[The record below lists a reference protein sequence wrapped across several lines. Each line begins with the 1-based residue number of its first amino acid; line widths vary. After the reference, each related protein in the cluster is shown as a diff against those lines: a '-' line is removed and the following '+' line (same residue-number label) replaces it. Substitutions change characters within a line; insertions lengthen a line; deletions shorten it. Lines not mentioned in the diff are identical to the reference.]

1 MSHRVNALI
10 LVMLMAIAPLVPLAS
25 ADASIGLSTDVN
37 HVILSPGETTNI
49 TLTVDNNGSSI
60 ESYSISVSGYDSV
73 WEIIP
78 SDTNINN
85 VIPTFSAST
94 TIAVRLST
102 TALPSDSGTL
112 TITVTEPDNN
122 ISSQIDVLLSV
133 QPQYLPAIDASMV
146 GDNGLVSMAPGDDL
160 NLTVMVTNNGNVN
173 DTILLSVD
181 QSPDLV
187 GFWANWSSGA
197 SNNSGNNTSGN
208 NTGGNNTGGNNTGGN
223 NTGGNNTGGN
233 LSQVWSTPVTLDN
246 STNNVGEQSSLA
258 IDSNNH
264 LHVTYLDYTSFNL
277 EYVTYD
283 GSSWSTPVS
292 LDSTDNVGW
301 QSSLAIDSNDNLHV
315 TYYDLTY
322 DNLEY
327 MTYDGSSW
335 STPVSIDSTGDVG
348 AMSSLAI
355 DSNDHLHV
363 TYLDNANGNLEYM
376 THDGSSWS
384 TPVTLDNGINVGYDS
399 SLAIDS
405 NDKLHVTY
413 QDEVYDNLEYVTY
426 DGSSWSSPVTLDSTD
441 DLGYHSSLAIDSN
454 DNLHVTYLDYTNYNL
469 EYMTYDGSSW
479 STPVSLDSTDDV
491 GWQSSLAIDSND
503 NLHVTYLDNTND
515 NLEYMTHDG
524 SSWSTPVSLDS
535 TDDVGSDSSLAIDS
549 NDNLHVTYYDYTNEN
564 LEYMFSSNSAG
575 GNNTGG
581 NSTGNSTNGIQR
593 SAPQGW
599 EVRFLDDSMD
609 IMNPSEQRNAV
620 LRISIPTDE
629 DPGYYGFD
637 LFAASVYGNFSV
649 STTIIV
655 NITATHNLS
664 FAHNA
669 GQMLLPG
676 ENTTSTVDITSLST
690 SDGNWTWQTMVD
702 SGDCSAQLMEYQT
715 MIMADS
721 NYELDILIT
730 AGVNT
735 HVNDECHIS
744 LHGQLDS
751 DTSISENYEFTV
763 SVGEMWGLSMVLPTS
778 IKLDVDQIETFNVV
792 VNNDGT
798 EEDTISL
805 IGIDDEGV
813 TFTNP
818 APVTLDRG
826 SSVYVVMEVLI
837 ESSLVG
843 NITLDFTISSTNSG
857 TGSVNDSGIFE
868 VKEFAE
874 LSMTGPSDNRMV
886 IIPGQNSSITLNIS
900 NDGTKDLDLSA
911 SISGLPNGI
920 SVVKGLENVML
931 TAGESTDV
939 ELELMAS
946 SGMQPSSNLFTI
958 AFDGGWDSTD
968 LTIELQ
974 ITDRNEVLI
983 DSSGDSIIASPL
995 GDSNLT
1001 IMVTN
1006 LGTSS
1011 GTFVADINNSM
1022 VSDWFTISVDKLSLT
1037 LESGESGSITISARE
1052 VATGASLTGEDLTVT
1067 VTSTADSSVSDMMTI
1082 AIIPQVADG
1091 MITVLSD
1098 NDEAQPGQ
1106 TIHGNVIVTN
1116 LGTATDT
1123 MRINTVEMDCNLDD
1137 VVVEL
1142 SPSMSSSPIPW
1153 SCTIGD
1159 EENAGTKALTFRLTS
1174 AARSNMVVTASES
1187 YTVEPIWR
1195 DEVIS
1200 FTLDQNDLKFDESN
1214 EQQTVSLTICNT
1226 ANTYVEGQLELVG
1239 KNEPQMDGVFYR
1251 AGETGI
1257 NSTYSLSSNGCQD
1270 FRLMLTP
1277 LNLDGFEA
1285 VIIIHSVSQVE
1296 GQTVRDESPELR
1308 ADVAGPHMPP
1318 DGMNLGLLE
1327 LTNKNSIILLSTG
1340 WVLSILLLAYIRLFR
1355 KTVEAEEEEEE
1366 EEIPL
1371 GPNEVR
1377 IDEYNKVTCC
1387 SCEARLGVPEGSEP
1401 PFRFTCPKCDTRIR
1415 VVE

>member
-73 WEIIP
+73 WEVIP
-78 SDTNINN
+78 SDTNISN

-233 LSQVWSTPVTLDN
+233 NTGG
-246 STNNVGEQSSLA
+246 NNTGG
-258 IDSNNH
+258 NN
-264 LHVTYLDYTSFNL
+264 
-277 EYVTYD
+277 
-283 GSSWSTPVS
+283 
-292 LDSTDNVGW
+292 
-301 QSSLAIDSNDNLHV
+301 
-315 TYYDLTY
+315 
-322 DNLEY
+322 
-327 MTYDGSSW
+327 
-335 STPVSIDSTGDVG
+335 TG
-348 AMSSLAI
+348 
-355 DSNDHLHV
+355 
-363 TYLDNANGNLEYM
+363 GN
-376 THDGSSWS
+376 
-384 TPVTLDNGINVGYDS
+384 
-399 SLAIDS
+399 
-405 NDKLHVTY
+405 
-413 QDEVYDNLEYVTY
+413 
-426 DGSSWSSPVTLDSTD
+426 
-441 DLGYHSSLAIDSN
+441 
-454 DNLHVTYLDYTNYNL
+454 
-469 EYMTYDGSSW
+469 
-479 STPVSLDSTDDV
+479 
-491 GWQSSLAIDSND
+491 
-503 NLHVTYLDNTND
+503 NT
-515 NLEYMTHDG
+515 
-524 SSWSTPVSLDS
+524 
-535 TDDVGSDSSLAIDS
+535 
-549 NDNLHVTYYDYTNEN
+549 
-564 LEYMFSSNSAG
+564 G

-837 ESSLVG
+837 DSSLVG

-1022 VSDWFTISVDKLSLT
+1022 VSDWFTISVDKLSLS

-1052 VATGASLTGEDLTVT
+1052 VATGASLNGEDLTIT

-1116 LGTATDT
+1116 LGTAADT

>member
-1 MSHRVNALI
+1 
-10 LVMLMAIAPLVPLAS
+10 
-25 ADASIGLSTDVN
+25 
-37 HVILSPGETTNI
+37 
-49 TLTVDNNGSSI
+49 
-60 ESYSISVSGYDSV
+60 
-73 WEIIP
+73 
-78 SDTNINN
+78 
-85 VIPTFSAST
+85 
-94 TIAVRLST
+94 
-102 TALPSDSGTL
+102 
-112 TITVTEPDNN
+112 
-122 ISSQIDVLLSV
+122 
-133 QPQYLPAIDASMV
+133 
-146 GDNGLVSMAPGDDL
+146 
-160 NLTVMVTNNGNVN
+160 
-173 DTILLSVD
+173 
-181 QSPDLV
+181 
-187 GFWANWSSGA
+187 
-197 SNNSGNNTSGN
+197 
-208 NTGGNNTGGNNTGGN
+208 
-223 NTGGNNTGGN
+223 
-233 LSQVWSTPVTLDN
+233 
-246 STNNVGEQSSLA
+246 
-258 IDSNNH
+258 
-264 LHVTYLDYTSFNL
+264 
-277 EYVTYD
+277 
-283 GSSWSTPVS
+283 
-292 LDSTDNVGW
+292 
-301 QSSLAIDSNDNLHV
+301 
-315 TYYDLTY
+315 
-322 DNLEY
+322 
-327 MTYDGSSW
+327 
-335 STPVSIDSTGDVG
+335 
-348 AMSSLAI
+348 
-355 DSNDHLHV
+355 
-363 TYLDNANGNLEYM
+363 
-376 THDGSSWS
+376 
-384 TPVTLDNGINVGYDS
+384 
-399 SLAIDS
+399 
-405 NDKLHVTY
+405 
-413 QDEVYDNLEYVTY
+413 
-426 DGSSWSSPVTLDSTD
+426 
-441 DLGYHSSLAIDSN
+441 
-454 DNLHVTYLDYTNYNL
+454 
-469 EYMTYDGSSW
+469 
-479 STPVSLDSTDDV
+479 
-491 GWQSSLAIDSND
+491 
-503 NLHVTYLDNTND
+503 
-515 NLEYMTHDG
+515 
-524 SSWSTPVSLDS
+524 
-535 TDDVGSDSSLAIDS
+535 
-549 NDNLHVTYYDYTNEN
+549 
-564 LEYMFSSNSAG
+564 MFSSNSAG

-837 ESSLVG
+837 DSSLVG

-1052 VATGASLTGEDLTVT
+1052 VATGASLTGEDLTIT

-1116 LGTATDT
+1116 LGTAADT

>member
-78 SDTNINN
+78 SDTNISN

-233 LSQVWSTPVTLDN
+233 NTGG
-246 STNNVGEQSSLA
+246 NN
-258 IDSNNH
+258 
-264 LHVTYLDYTSFNL
+264 T
-277 EYVTYD
+277 
-283 GSSWSTPVS
+283 
-292 LDSTDNVGW
+292 
-301 QSSLAIDSNDNLHV
+301 
-315 TYYDLTY
+315 
-322 DNLEY
+322 
-327 MTYDGSSW
+327 
-335 STPVSIDSTGDVG
+335 
-348 AMSSLAI
+348 
-355 DSNDHLHV
+355 
-363 TYLDNANGNLEYM
+363 
-376 THDGSSWS
+376 
-384 TPVTLDNGINVGYDS
+384 
-399 SLAIDS
+399 
-405 NDKLHVTY
+405 
-413 QDEVYDNLEYVTY
+413 
-426 DGSSWSSPVTLDSTD
+426 
-441 DLGYHSSLAIDSN
+441 
-454 DNLHVTYLDYTNYNL
+454 
-469 EYMTYDGSSW
+469 
-479 STPVSLDSTDDV
+479 
-491 GWQSSLAIDSND
+491 
-503 NLHVTYLDNTND
+503 
-515 NLEYMTHDG
+515 
-524 SSWSTPVSLDS
+524 
-535 TDDVGSDSSLAIDS
+535 
-549 NDNLHVTYYDYTNEN
+549 
-564 LEYMFSSNSAG
+564 G

-837 ESSLVG
+837 DSSLVG

-1052 VATGASLTGEDLTVT
+1052 VATGASLTGEDLTIT

>member
-73 WEIIP
+73 WEVIP
-78 SDTNINN
+78 SDTNISN

-233 LSQVWSTPVTLDN
+233 N
-246 STNNVGEQSSLA
+246 
-258 IDSNNH
+258 
-264 LHVTYLDYTSFNL
+264 
-277 EYVTYD
+277 
-283 GSSWSTPVS
+283 
-292 LDSTDNVGW
+292 
-301 QSSLAIDSNDNLHV
+301 
-315 TYYDLTY
+315 
-322 DNLEY
+322 
-327 MTYDGSSW
+327 
-335 STPVSIDSTGDVG
+335 
-348 AMSSLAI
+348 
-355 DSNDHLHV
+355 
-363 TYLDNANGNLEYM
+363 
-376 THDGSSWS
+376 
-384 TPVTLDNGINVGYDS
+384 
-399 SLAIDS
+399 
-405 NDKLHVTY
+405 
-413 QDEVYDNLEYVTY
+413 
-426 DGSSWSSPVTLDSTD
+426 
-441 DLGYHSSLAIDSN
+441 
-454 DNLHVTYLDYTNYNL
+454 
-469 EYMTYDGSSW
+469 
-479 STPVSLDSTDDV
+479 
-491 GWQSSLAIDSND
+491 
-503 NLHVTYLDNTND
+503 
-515 NLEYMTHDG
+515 
-524 SSWSTPVSLDS
+524 
-535 TDDVGSDSSLAIDS
+535 
-549 NDNLHVTYYDYTNEN
+549 
-564 LEYMFSSNSAG
+564 
-575 GNNTGG
+575 
-581 NSTGNSTNGIQR
+581 TGNSTNGIQR

-763 SVGEMWGLSMVLPTS
+763 SVGENWGLSMVLPTS

-837 ESSLVG
+837 DSSLVG

-1052 VATGASLTGEDLTVT
+1052 VATGASLTGEDLTIT

-1116 LGTATDT
+1116 LGTAADT
-1123 MRINTVEMDCNLDD
+1123 MRINTVEIDCNLDD

-1355 KTVEAEEEEEE
+1355 KTVETEEEEEE